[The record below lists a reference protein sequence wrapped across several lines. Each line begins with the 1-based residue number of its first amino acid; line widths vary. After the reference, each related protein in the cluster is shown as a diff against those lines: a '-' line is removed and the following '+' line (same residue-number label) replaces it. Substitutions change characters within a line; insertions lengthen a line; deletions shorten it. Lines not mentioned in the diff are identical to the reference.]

1 MVESKRIID
10 KNSIILIKEIPR
22 EILRKFADHYLKD
35 HSYIN
40 SFKLST
46 EYLYNNYHLDWYS
59 NNYNMI
65 RKSLTHRFRF
75 IIHDYI
81 ELGLIEKYNS
91 HVYIKRKLN

>member
-10 KNSIILIKEIPR
+10 KNSIILIREIPR
-22 EILRKFADHYLKD
+22 EILREFADQYLET
-35 HSYIN
+35 HTYIN

-46 EYLYNNYHLDWYS
+46 EYLYDNYHLDWYS

-65 RKSLTHRFRF
+65 KNSLTHRFRF

-91 HVYIKRKLN
+91 NVYRKK